1 MIFSRNKKH
10 VCEAFMRCSRIFS
23 LILLFAIARGGTVNT
38 ALAQETV
45 RTISV
50 KFENTSVL
58 NALREINRLSG
69 NQVVFRTEEVAKETK
84 RVTFESQ
91 NTPVITVVEKC
102 LEGTTLNCTLREGR
116 IIVVPQRLK
125 DIQIEGIVQDESK
138 QPLPGVTVLLKGTT
152 LGTATDT
159 DGKYKLTLPSNTP
172 NPALVFSFIGMKT
185 QEIAYSGQNKVNVTM
200 AQEASEI
207 DEVVVTGIFQKA
219 KESYTGAATTITADD
234 LKKVGNRNILT
245 SIRNIDPS
253 FNIIDNPMM
262 GSDPNALPD
271 ITIRGNASMTTSL
284 NDLQSDSRTTQSANM
299 PLFIMDGF
307 EISLERMMDLDD
319 NQIETITLLKD
330 ASATA
335 MYGTRGANG
344 VVVITTKQPEEG
356 KLRLTYKGGVDLEV
370 PDLSSYNL
378 MNAKEKLAYEKA
390 AGVYEYRM
398 GDGTI
403 DGGTTGQELQDLYN
417 IRLLAA
423 ERGVDTYWLKYPVRT
438 GVGHNHSLRLE
449 GGREEIRY
457 AVGLQYKNVAGAMK
471 GSDRNTFNGNVF
483 LSYKLKN
490 LTFQNDLQISHN
502 KSINSPYGTFSDY
515 ANTNAYYKPYDDDG
529 SLLQILDDTR

>member
-69 NQVVFRTEEVAKETK
+69 NQVVFRTEEVEKETK

-152 LGTATDT
+152 LGTATDM

-253 FNIIDNPMM
+253 FNIIDNPTM
-262 GSDPNALPD
+262 GSDPNTLPD
-271 ITIRGNASMTTSL
+271 ITIRGNSSMTTSL
-284 NDLQSDSRTTQSANM
+284 NDLQSDSRATQSANM

-356 KLRLTYKGGVDLEV
+356 KLRLTYKGGIDLEA

-390 AGVYEYRM
+390 AGVYEYKVS
-398 GDGTI
+398 DGTI
-403 DGGTTGQELQDLYN
+403 DGGTTGQALQDLYN
-417 IRLLAA
+417 TRLLAA

-490 LTFQNDLQISHN
+490 IIFQ
-502 KSINSPYGTFSDY
+502 K
-515 ANTNAYYKPYDDDG
+515 
-529 SLLQILDDTR
+529 